1 MLSTDHLRTFL
12 AVSDGGSFTAAAARL
27 GFTQPAVT
35 QQIHALED
43 QLGDVRLF
51 RRAGKQMALT
61 RAGEELLAHARE
73 IVGLAERAE
82 RHITGLQGHISG
94 RIVLGCAP
102 STGERLLPAL
112 MAACRDLHE
121 AVQFA
126 VEVGPADRLLPW
138 LTDRVVHAII
148 TDEHPRRRSLDVLAL
163 GHEKIVCIAA
173 RGHALLSGPPPQV
186 AALRDVPLILPQRG
200 TALRRTIEDALR
212 RRTGPGSSLP
222 IVLETDS
229 VTLSAQAAAD
239 GLGIAFVPQQRSPK
253 SRDLGIVDVAGLQLE
268 QSWFLARTRGI
279 DEGAALD
286 ELWNLVQRPEGRR
299 LLQRLGLKPPVAQS
313 EEVTP

>member
-12 AVSDGGSFTAAAARL
+12 AVSDGGSYTTAAARL

-35 QQIHALED
+35 QQIRALED

-51 RRAGKQMALT
+51 RRAGKHMVLT
-61 RAGEELLAHARE
+61 RVGEELLAHARE

-82 RHITGLQGHISG
+82 RHIMGLQGHVSG

-112 MAACRDLHE
+112 MAACHGVHE
-121 AVQFA
+121 SVQFA

-138 LTDRVVHAII
+138 LTERVVHAIVI
-148 TDEHPRRRSLDVLAL
+148 DEHPRRRSLDVLAL
-163 GHEKIVCIAA
+163 GHERIVCIAA
-173 RGHALLSGPPPQV
+173 RGHALLSGSPPEV
-186 AALRDVPLILPQRG
+186 GMLRDVPLILPQRG
-200 TALRRTIEDALR
+200 TALRRAIEDALR
-212 RRTGPGSSLP
+212 RRAGPGSSLP

-229 VTLSAQAAAD
+229 ATLAAQAAAD
-239 GLGIAFVPQQRSPK
+239 GLGIAFVPQQRAPK
-253 SRDLGIVDVAGLQLE
+253 SRDIGIVDVAGLQLE
-268 QSWFLARTRGI
+268 QPWFLVRTRGI

-286 ELWNLVQRPEGRR
+286 ELWNLAQRPEGRR
-299 LLQRLGLKPPVAQS
+299 LLQRLGLKPPMPQPKEVAQ
-313 EEVTP
+313 